1 MKHLIALSGVA
12 LVVLA
17 AYFTINIDLQF
28 LDSKDP
34 SIVILMFLTGVI
46 ATLSIILTLKM
57 IYNNNDKEK

>member
-28 LDSKDP
+28 LDSKDA
-34 SIVILMFLTGVI
+34 SIVILMLLIGII

-57 IYNNNDKEK
+57 IYSNNDKEK